1 MDGVGQKKN
10 VFFIGATNRPD
21 ILDPAIMRPG
31 RLDQLIYIP
40 LPDLK
45 SRISVFKAV
54 LKKTPCAKNVS
65 FDVLAQ
71 LTENFSG
78 ADITELCQRATK
90 AAIRD
95 AIEAEEQRKKLM
107 KDGDE
112 MMEEVEDPVPV
123 LTRAHFEEAFA
134 NARTSVKP
142 ETLAAYEKFRNE
154 NDPTKKA

>member
-21 ILDPAIMRPG
+21 ILDPAITRPG

-54 LKKTPCAKNVS
+54 LKKTPIAKNVS
-65 FDVLAQ
+65 FETLAA
-71 LTENFSG
+71 LTDGYSG
-78 ADITELCQRATK
+78 ADLTELCQRATK
-90 AAIRD
+90 AAIRES
-95 AIEAEEQRKKLM
+95 IEADDQRKKLM
-107 KDGDE
+107 KDEDDMQE
-112 MMEEVEDPVPV
+112 DFEDPVPV

-134 NARTSVKP
+134 GS
-142 ETLAAYEKFRNE
+142 
-154 NDPTKKA
+154 